1 MSMFISFMVLS
12 WLGYTLNTMILFGM
26 IMGLGM
32 LVDNGIVIVENVYR
46 FMSSGYKATEAA
58 KLGAAEVAMPIITST
73 ATTLAAFVPL
83 ALWPGLIGEFMKY
96 LPYTLIVVLSSSL
109 FVALVINPALAARY
123 MKTEEDTVN
132 RPKWTRIGAILAVL
146 GLGTH
151 TAIYL
156 ALGTLLDCPC
166 L

>member
-1 MSMFISFMVLS
+1 
-12 WLGYTLNTMILFGM
+12 
-26 IMGLGM
+26 
-32 LVDNGIVIVENVYR
+32 
-46 FMSSGYKATEAA
+46 
-58 KLGAAEVAMPIITST
+58 
-73 ATTLAAFVPL
+73 
-83 ALWPGLIGEFMKY
+83 MKY

-156 ALGTLLDCPC
+156 ALGTPVGLPLFVATLANLFGYAGILILTYLWIFEPGTQYFQKSA
-166 L
+166 LPRLEQF